1 MKRWTLLT
9 LSLALVFLLAACGT
23 ETPGTNNTNSGMGSN
38 PDNSLGDAMEEG
50 KDDLEDMVDEGKDK
64 LDDMAEEGRDEL
76 DHMLEDGKA
85 DTGTDGDLTRPG

>member
-50 KDDLEDMVDEGKDK
+50 
-64 LDDMAEEGRDEL
+64 RDEL

>member
-1 MKRWTLLT
+1 MKKWTLLT

-50 KDDLEDMVDEGKDK
+50 KDDLEDMVDERCRNRLREIFSDERDYGKS
-64 LDDMAEEGRDEL
+64 LPEALRAL
-76 DHMLEDGKA
+76 NSLV
-85 DTGTDGDLTRPG
+85 LV